1 MSTQTKRSGNAKD
14 EIFARIR
21 KALVDVEES
30 DAKDYPVEWQYAQPT
45 PFDDVIGVF
54 LERVEDYKAVVERVP
69 AKKIPALIVEH
80 LQGMEVKS
88 VVLPSGI
95 DQSWRDAIESS
106 GIEIRS
112 DEPPL
117 TNLELNE
124 TEAVVTA
131 AAVGIAETGTFVMD
145 HRADQGRRALTLVPD
160 RHICVVRADQVVTN
174 VPEAT
179 ARLKQSILD
188 GQPLT
193 WVSGPS
199 ATSDIELSRVEGVHG
214 PRILHVFVAE

>member
-1 MSTQTKRSGNAKD
+1 MSTQTKRKGNAKD

-21 KALVDVEES
+21 KALSDVEET
-30 DAKDYPVEWQYAQPT
+30 DPQDYPVEWEYAQGTEMADPI
-45 PFDDVIGVF
+45 DVF
-54 LERVEDYKAVVERVP
+54 LERVEDYKAVVARVP
-69 AKKIPALIVEH
+69 ADEIAALIVEH
-80 LQGMEVKS
+80 LVGMDVTS
-88 VVLPSGI
+88 VVLPAGI
-95 DQSWRDAIESS
+95 DKAWRKAIEATD
-106 GIEIRS
+106 IEIRS
-112 DEPPL
+112 DDPQLSNE
-117 TNLELNE
+117 ELNS
-124 TEAVVTA
+124 TDAVVTA

-160 RHICVVRADQVVTN
+160 RHICVVRADQIVTN